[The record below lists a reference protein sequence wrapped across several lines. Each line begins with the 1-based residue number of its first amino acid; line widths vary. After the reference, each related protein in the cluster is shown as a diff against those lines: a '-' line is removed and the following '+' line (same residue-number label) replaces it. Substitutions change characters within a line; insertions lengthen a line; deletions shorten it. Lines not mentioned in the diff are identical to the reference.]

1 MSMCIIFIFTFVLET
16 GIGADVDQAKRIT
29 VSDEDVSEGGAVTYD
44 EKPEVERHNC
54 TFFCK

>member
-1 MSMCIIFIFTFVLET
+1 MCIIFIFTFVLET